1 MTEHYNLL
9 DTPWLPVRLANGEV
23 REMGLL
29 EVFREAGRISALA
42 ETEPPSL
49 IAQYRLLLAITHRA
63 LLLEYGAWK
72 DSGRL
77 RWFREGLPIDVVERY
92 LERWRERFWLFHP
105 QYPFMQVAAL
115 ASAAETCD
123 KQKPWAQIS
132 LASANGNTPV
142 VFDHS
147 YDLAPSAVS
156 ADRALCALLGFLQF
170 TPGGLV
176 KTVRDSDKA
185 GALANTAAVVPLAD
199 SLAKTLCLALHPASG
214 GAAFDLPAW
223 EREALTIPQLAAD
236 PILASG
242 PNDRYTRQSRAVLL
256 LPEEEGCVRWIRF
269 AAGQA
274 LADDV
279 QAPDPMASYRPGANN
294 SMVRLS
300 FGEGRVFWR
309 DLPSLLPDSAAA
321 GSKRAAVLDWASNL
335 RSIGADAPSS
345 MLLVAGLAS
354 DQAKLLRWRSETV
367 VLPAVLLDSE
377 GCANELRRCIRESED
392 LYGELRKI
400 AVAMLAEALLDPASK
415 DTWARAR
422 TSFDNGPAAATY
434 FALLERS
441 LPSLMALIGGDSLE
455 MLDEAEA
462 FWRSRLLAALEVA
475 WQGVREGLGL
485 SVAALRAEAKVR
497 PRYLA
502 LLRRYRSEP
511 TSSTPLA
518 EEQRA

>member
-1 MTEHYNLL
+1 M
-9 DTPWLPVRLANGEV
+9 RLA
-23 REMGLL
+23 GLPT
-29 EVFREAGRISALA
+29 V
-42 ETEPPSL
+42 
-49 IAQYRLLLAITHRA
+49 H
-63 LLLEYGAWK
+63 
-72 DSGRL
+72 SGRV
-77 RWFREGLPIDVVERY
+77 GQDCS
-92 LERWRERFWLFHP
+92 RFGQSRRTG
-105 QYPFMQVAAL
+105 QY
-115 ASAAETCD
+115 
-123 KQKPWAQIS
+123 
-132 LASANGNTPV
+132 
-142 VFDHS
+142 
-147 YDLAPSAVS
+147 
-156 ADRALCALLGFLQF
+156 
-170 TPGGLV
+170 GGGG
-176 KTVRDSDKA
+176 T
-185 GALANTAAVVPLAD
+185 LAD

-214 GAAFDLPAW
+214 EAAFDLPAW

-321 GSKRAAVLDWASNL
+321 GSKRAAVLGWASNL

-367 VLPAVLLDSE
+367 VLPAALLDSE

-400 AVAMLAEALLDPASK
+400 AVAMLAEALPDPASK